1 MLYLPSP
8 SQWASGH
15 MKTIFSV
22 SAFHRAVGSGLVQ
35 GRRNTSW
42 FNFLNYIMDHG
53 WCHEMLTTCI
63 FYVDTWREICMQYL
77 IVIIS
82 FRRVAEFT
90 IIHRVRYRY
99 TDRYYASGN
108 ISRLGNIKAF
118 CQELNIKTNDGT
130 VSINHQ
136 FTSSSR

>member
-8 SQWASGH
+8 SQWGSGH

-63 FYVDTWREICMQYL
+63 FYVDTWREICMQY
-77 IVIIS
+77 IS
-82 FRRVAEFT
+82 YSDYF
-90 IIHRVRYRY
+90 IHSCHSEELRSLQLFIESDIDTQTDTTHLEIFHGSEISKLSVR
-99 TDRYYASGN
+99 N
-108 ISRLGNIKAF
+108 
-118 CQELNIKTNDGT
+118 
-130 VSINHQ
+130 
-136 FTSSSR
+136 